1 MIGMG
6 PLSAEVTGLE
16 MIGFGQRFSAE
27 WGPLCLGQV
36 TEGMMSSHRCVNY
49 WSVALQVTTH
59 QSYDEKCDIFALG
72 CLMYDLYT
80 RQLRHVNLFANIP
93 LGANDAD
100 VLGLYAIKV

>member
-1 MIGMG
+1 M
-6 PLSAEVTGLE
+6 AV
-16 MIGFGQRFSAE
+16 
-27 WGPLCLGQV
+27 QV
-36 TEGMMSSHRCVNY
+36 P
-49 WSVALQVTTH
+49 TH

-93 LGANDAD
+93 LGAGDTD